1 MKVKVSIAKNQL
13 IFLEICISNNILLKS
28 FRLKPPI
35 KSNKDYNIMKDC
47 SKKLVVLS
55 KKKNAKQRMYFSLK
69 KVEEIELYLKT
80 FYQKNIT
87 FLFKM

>member
-1 MKVKVSIAKNQL
+1 MKVKASVAKNQL
-13 IFLEICISNNILLKS
+13 IFLEICINNNILLKS

-35 KSNKDYNIMKDC
+35 KSSKGYNIMKDC

-55 KKKNAKQRMYFSLK
+55 KNNAKQRMYFSLK
-69 KVEEIELYLKT
+69 KVEEIRLYLKT

>member
-1 MKVKVSIAKNQL
+1 MKVKASIAKKQL

-55 KKKNAKQRMYFSLK
+55 KKNAKQRMYFSLK
-69 KVEEIELYLKT
+69 KVEEIKLYLKT

>member
-1 MKVKVSIAKNQL
+1 MKVKASIAKNQL

-55 KKKNAKQRMYFSLK
+55 KKKCKAKNVFQLEKSRR
-69 KVEEIELYLKT
+69 
-80 FYQKNIT
+80 N
-87 FLFKM
+87 